1 MDRITTG
8 HRVRIEMPDPLP
20 VSDEELS
27 LIETHMGAII
37 AAMLDT
43 AAPELPRQT
52 D

>member
-1 MDRITTG
+1 MDREPTY
-8 HRVRIEMPDPLP
+8 HVQIEMPEPLP
-20 VSDEELS
+20 ISDEELA

-43 AAPELPRQT
+43 AAPELPRQI